1 MKSKQVKII
10 PVFIA
15 CLLTIQTLWSQNQE
29 VYKTFDEDKL
39 PYGNS
44 FSSWEKKP
52 KTNKI
57 YHVAQNQP
65 GASDNN
71 AGTKEEPFLT
81 IGKAAEIL
89 QPGEKVIIHEGVYRE
104 QITPARGGSSA
115 DKLIIYQAAVGEK
128 VIVKGSLS
136 CNPKQWKPS
145 RGWQVGGSTPF
156 TDKNQN
162 KQQVWQYDLH
172 DIDFNG
178 YNPFGLLNLMQDQ
191 EYLDYTQVN
200 MTPHFKKRGW
210 VIIDGQRIE
219 QVLKPRQLREKEKG
233 AFWAEHN
240 GLRIHVRFPDGQ
252 TPENVTTEISIRE
265 QLFAPQE
272 YGLAYIKIKGIHFMH
287 AANGFPVPQRGA
299 VSAARGHHW
308 IIEDCIIEGVNSLGM
323 DLGNEMWHTETEEIV
338 GHHIIRRNTIKNCGL
353 AGLQGMRAKNYLV
366 EDNLFENI
374 GWHDAE
380 HCWEAGAIK
389 FHLSENTLIRRNV
402 FRNIRH
408 APGIWLDYLASKN
421 CRITKNVFTG
431 ITSARGCVYIE
442 VSHHKMSIDHNVFH
456 DTHSQYWISGD
467 YGAGGSALYTDG
479 TDSIH
484 FHHNLIF
491 DIENTGFG
499 AYTNAERMVGGRGS
513 TDREHLVTHNIFA
526 NCGKHAIEL
535 PNRQHFTDHNLFAA
549 MPSGFLKVKYPEPG
563 LFIHLK
569 AWQDLFQWDLNG
581 KVIPDPK
588 FKLNAEKLIIRAENY
603 DQSSGD
609 AGPFQQSLEMKNG
622 ISIDPRQLK

>member
-1 MKSKQVKII
+1 MTTTHVKIMPFYIALFLI
-10 PVFIA
+10 PFILGA
-15 CLLTIQTLWSQNQE
+15 QKPG
-29 VYKTFDEDKL
+29 VYKTIDEDKL

-44 FSSWEKKP
+44 FSMWEKKQ

-57 YHVAQNQP
+57 YHVAQNHP
-65 GASDNN
+65 RASDNN

-81 IGKAAEIL
+81 ISKAANIL

-104 QITPARGGSSA
+104 QITPARGGSGA
-115 DKLIIYQAAVGEK
+115 EKLIIYQAAEDEK
-128 VIVKGSLS
+128 VIVKGSVS
-136 CNPKQWKPS
+136 CDPKHWKPS
-145 RGWQVGGSTPF
+145 RGWQAGGSAYLAEQ
-156 TDKNQN
+156 NQD

-172 DIDFNG
+172 DIDFKG

-219 QVLKPRQLREKEKG
+219 QVLKPPQLKEKENG

-240 GLRIHVRFPDGQ
+240 GQRIHVRFPEGK
-252 TPENVTTEISIRE
+252 TPENVTAEISIRE
-265 QLFAPQE
+265 QLFAPKE
-272 YGLAYIKIKGIHFMH
+272 YGLGYIKIKGIHFMH

-299 VSAARGHHW
+299 VSASRGHHW

-323 DLGNEMWHTETEEIV
+323 DLGNEMWHTEKEEII
-338 GHHIIRRNTIKNCGL
+338 GWHIIRRNTFRNCGL

-380 HCWEAGAIK
+380 HGWEAGAIK

-421 CRITKNVFTG
+421 CRITKNVFSG

-467 YGAGGSALYTDG
+467 YGAGGSAL
-479 TDSIH
+479 
-484 FHHNLIF
+484 
-491 DIENTGFG
+491 
-499 AYTNAERMVGGRGS
+499 
-513 TDREHLVTHNIFA
+513 
-526 NCGKHAIEL
+526 
-535 PNRQHFTDHNLFAA
+535 
-549 MPSGFLKVKYPEPG
+549 
-563 LFIHLK
+563 
-569 AWQDLFQWDLNG
+569 
-581 KVIPDPK
+581 
-588 FKLNAEKLIIRAENY
+588 
-603 DQSSGD
+603 
-609 AGPFQQSLEMKNG
+609 
-622 ISIDPRQLK
+622 

>member
-1 MKSKQVKII
+1 MTSKQLKILSFFT
-10 PVFIA
+10 VY
-15 CLLTIQTLWSQNQE
+15 LLSTYALWAQKSM
-29 VYKTFDEDKL
+29 VYKPYDEGKL

-44 FSSWEKKP
+44 FISWEQKQKP
-52 KTNKI
+52 NKI
-57 YHVAQNQP
+57 YYVSQNHP
-65 GASDNN
+65 AASDNN
-71 AGTKEEPFLT
+71 KGTKAAPFLT
-81 IGKAAEIL
+81 IGKAAEVL

-115 DKLIIYQAAVGEK
+115 GQMIIYQAAEGEK
-128 VIVKGSLS
+128 VIVKGSVV
-136 CNPKQWKPS
+136 CEPQKWETS
-145 RGWQVGGSTPF
+145 RGWQVGGSTSF
-156 TDKNQN
+156 TDKNQ
-162 KQQVWQYDLH
+162 KKGQVWQYDLH
-172 DIDFNG
+172 HIDFEG
-178 YNPFGLLNLMQDQ
+178 YNPFGMLNLMQDQ
-191 EYLDYTQVN
+191 EYLDYTQVD

-219 QVLKPRQLREKEKG
+219 QVLKPRQLREKENG

-240 GLRIHVRFPDGQ
+240 GLRIHVRFPNGKS
-252 TPENVTTEISIRE
+252 PENAITEINIRE
-265 QLFAPQE
+265 QLFAPSE

-299 VSAARGHHW
+299 VSASRGHHW
-308 IIEDCIIEGVNSLGM
+308 IIEDCVIEGVNSLGI
-323 DLGNEMWHTETEEIV
+323 DLGNEMWHTETQEIA

-374 GWHDAE
+374 GWHNAE

-421 CRITKNVFTG
+421 CRITKNVFSG

-442 VSHHKMSIDHNVFH
+442 VSHHKMSIDHNIFH

-479 TDSIH
+479 TDSIQ
-484 FHHNLIF
+484 FHHNLAF
-491 DIENTGFG
+491 DIENSGFG
-499 AYTNAERMVGGRGS
+499 AYTNAERMVAGRGS
-513 TDREHLVTHNIFA
+513 TDRAHHVTHNIFS

-535 PNRQHFTDHNLFAA
+535 PNPYHFTDYNLFSA
-549 MPSGFLKVKYPEPG
+549 MPSGYLKVKYPEPG
-563 LFIHLK
+563 LFIDLK
-569 AWQDLFQWDLNG
+569 AWQDLFKWELNG
-581 KVIPDPK
+581 EVIPDPV
-588 FKLNAEKLIIRAENY
+588 FKLDAETLILKAENM
-603 DQSSGD
+603 DMKNTE
-609 AGPFQQSLEMKNG
+609 AGPFHQSADIKNG
-622 ISIDPRQLK
+622 VSIDPRQLP